1 MRRILLPILFVGL
14 TGVLVAQTP
23 QTMPLTVPNKFDSKV
38 TFQSQQQDGDKFT
51 LKGVRVEFALGVTIT
66 ADEMTFDK
74 REATPAGD
82 TMKLSGNVQMYLKK
96 K

>member
-1 MRRILLPILFVGL
+1 
-14 TGVLVAQTP
+14 
-23 QTMPLTVPNKFDSKV
+23 
-38 TFQSQQQDGDKFT
+38 
-51 LKGVRVEFALGVTIT
+51 
-66 ADEMTFDK
+66 MTFDK